1 MTDREKLKKAEKRVW
16 KLLIKLY
23 NKGYLASLG
32 FEKGGYNFTFW
43 CDNLHK
49 PKNKIK
55 EIK

>member
-1 MTDREKLKKAEKRVW
+1 MTGREKLKRAEKRVW
-16 KLLIKLY
+16 KLLSKLY

-49 PKNKIK
+49 PKGKIGV
-55 EIK
+55 